1 MPPRK
6 ASKKASIR
14 DQVRDF
20 SLGLPGAY
28 EDFPWG
34 ERVTK
39 VNKKVFVFLGMD
51 EGDAPGCSVKLKE
64 SHAEAM
70 MVPGAEP
77 TGYGLGRA
85 GWVSLPLH
93 GDIPPVEVILDWV
106 EESYRTV
113 APKRLIAE
121 LDQQGG

>member
-1 MPPRK
+1 M
-6 ASKKASIR
+6 AKKATIR

-51 EGDAPGCSVKLKE
+51 EGGTPGCSVKLDE
-64 SHAEAM
+64 SHAQAM
-70 MVPGAEP
+70 AVPGAAP
-77 TGYGLGRA
+77 TGYGLGKA
-85 GWVSLPLH
+85 GWVSVPFH
-93 GDIPPVEVILDWV
+93 GDGIPPVEVILDWV
-106 EESYRTV
+106 EESYRRV
-113 APKRLIAE
+113 APKRLITQ
-121 LDQQGG
+121 LDGDRA